1 MRVLLALLLMASL
14 ALLSACTS
22 QQDPAAVQSG
32 GCAPFHSQYL
42 PPDERVSAR
51 ITYCD
56 SGDGWTG
63 VVETAPYPPGTR
75 RVDLMLAGYP
85 GTPGVTLR
93 AVSLDTGVGAELK
106 TPQPGERWQRVIVD
120 VPPAVHSSVFAI
132 RLEDA
137 SSQPFGW
144 AGIGA
149 SRQSLGQ
156 ALVSGALPMLA
167 AVVLANTWL
176 LLVAMLLP
184 GAGTPQQRVLNAL
197 LAAGCV
203 WLLVFN
209 LFVLSQPVGKV
220 GAAFTVLLPFLMPL
234 LRRHDF
240 RAAGA
245 DALALQR
252 CLLPALLLS
261 CLVLWIGLFPFRSD
275 GGSWNEA
282 ASRWRDLPMDSW
294 LPYVFGEMLAK
305 GRLDVPMIGDWL
317 SSDRP
322 PLQVGLYLQMRG
334 LLPGPHGLAYQGVST
349 WAQALVLVPLG
360 VLAGRVVDRPAQAIT
375 LFVLA
380 LSPLMLLNTLFVWPK
395 LIAATFCLIYY
406 QCLFPLHGRGRPWIK
421 AGIAASL
428 ALLAHGGALFFLVG
442 VTALHLAWYRRN
454 SLALIVRTAP
464 VAALLYLPW
473 IAYQRLV
480 DPPGDRLIK
489 WHFAGRIQADQDT
502 VLQAISSA
510 YAGLTPGEWI
520 SGRAHSLSN
529 IVKGMFSGPAD
540 AFAVLIGRD
549 IDSMSH
555 VVNQS
560 FFHLAYSMW
569 FASPLLLVPCIALL
583 RRQADPALRPIAQA
597 LAAAAASL
605 LFWLLVM
612 FEGGSTLIHQ
622 GAYAAVLLLQMG
634 ILLAMRRTLPWVFHA
649 VSIGNVAVAIAVY
662 MLDRQF
668 LPGKQATYV
677 VVTLLLTGGLFSAL
691 RCAALQGP
699 PSAAEAPK

>member
-1 MRVLLALLLMASL
+1 MKGFLLALL
-14 ALLSACTS
+14 ALLCACTS
-22 QQDPAAVQSG
+22 QHDPAAVQSG
-32 GCAPFHSQYL
+32 GCAPSQSPYL
-42 PPDERVSAR
+42 PPDNQVSAR

-56 SGDGWTG
+56 GGDGWTG

-75 RVDLMLAGYP
+75 KVDLMLAGYP
-85 GTPGVTLR
+85 GTMGITLR
-93 AVSLDTGVGAELK
+93 AVSLDTDAWAELN
-106 TPQPGERWQRVIVD
+106 TPQPGERWQRVVVD
-120 VPPAVHSSVFAI
+120 VPTAVQSGAFAI
-132 RLEDA
+132 RLEDK

-144 AGIGA
+144 AGVGA
-149 SRQSLGQ
+149 SRQPLHQ
-156 ALVSGALPMLA
+156 ALVAGALPLFA
-167 AVVLANTWL
+167 AVVLANCWL

-184 GAGTPQQRVLNAL
+184 GTGTPQQRLLNAL

-203 WLLVFN
+203 WMLVFN
-209 LFVLSQPVGKV
+209 MFVLSPPVGKA
-220 GAAFTVLLPFLMPL
+220 GAALTLLLPFLTLP
-234 LRRHDF
+234 LRRQGL

-245 DALALQR
+245 DAVALQR
-252 CLLPALLLS
+252 QLLPTLLLS
-261 CLVLWIGLFPFRSD
+261 CLVLWIGLFPFRGD
-275 GGSWNEA
+275 GGSWNDA

-305 GRLDVPMIGDWL
+305 GHLDVPMIGDWL

-334 LLPGPHGLAYQGVST
+334 LLPSPHGLTYQGVST
-349 WAQALVLVPLG
+349 WAQALVMVPLG
-360 VLAGRVVDRPAQAIT
+360 ILAGRLVHRPAQAIS

-406 QCLFPLHGRGRPWIK
+406 QYLFPLDVHGRPWIK

-442 VTALHLAWYRRN
+442 VTVLHFAWYRRD
-454 SLALIVRTAP
+454 SLTLLVRTAP

-473 IAYQRLV
+473 VAYQRLV

-510 YAGLTPGEWI
+510 YAGLTLGEWI
-520 SGRAHSLSN
+520 SGRAHNLSN
-529 IVKGMFSGPAD
+529 IIKGTFSGPVD
-540 AFAVLIGRD
+540 AFAILLGRNV
-549 IDSMSH
+549 DSMSQ

-560 FFHLAYSMW
+560 FFHLGYSMW

-583 RRQADPALRPIAQA
+583 RRNADPALRPVVQA
-597 LAAAAASL
+597 LAAAVASL

-612 FEGGSTLIHQ
+612 FESGSTLIHQ
-622 GAYAAVLLLQMG
+622 GAYATVLLLQMV
-634 ILLAMRRTLPWVFHA
+634 ILLALRRTLPWLFYA
-649 VSIGNVAVAIAVY
+649 VSIGNVAVAISVY

-668 LPGKQATYV
+668 LTSIQTTYV
-677 VVTLLLTGGLFSAL
+677 VVTLLLTGGLFVAL
-691 RCAALQGP
+691 LYAAPHGLQP
-699 PSAAEAPK
+699 TTEAPK